1 MSTKIL
7 TGSLKGRKLVT
18 PNEARPSKAILR
30 KSLMDQIRFELV
42 KRNFLDLFAG
52 SGAMGLE
59 AISNKAVQATFVD
72 HNAKSIGAIRQ
83 NIATYSLSD
92 ITICLHMDAL
102 SAIDYFFDQKIFF
115 DFIFADPPYNQNLD
129 LSILQALDQKM
140 ILRNEG
146 HFFLETNQIFNDPCK
161 NLHFV
166 EKRKFGKSYLYH
178 YQK

>member
-30 KSLMDQIRFELV
+30 KSLMDQIRFELDGSA
-42 KRNFLDLFAG
+42 FLDLCAG

-59 AISNKAVQATFVD
+59 ALSNQAGGATFVD
-72 HNAKSIGAIRQ
+72 NNEKSIQAIRK
-83 NIATYSLSD
+83 NIATFSLSD
-92 ITICLHMDAL
+92 TTTCLHMDAL
-102 SAIDYFFDQKIFF
+102 SAIDYFFDQNIFF

-129 LSILQALDQKM
+129 LSILFALDQKM

-146 HFFLETNQIFNDPCK
+146 HFFLETNQVFNEPGT

-166 EKRKFGKSYLYH
+166 DTRKFGKSYLYH